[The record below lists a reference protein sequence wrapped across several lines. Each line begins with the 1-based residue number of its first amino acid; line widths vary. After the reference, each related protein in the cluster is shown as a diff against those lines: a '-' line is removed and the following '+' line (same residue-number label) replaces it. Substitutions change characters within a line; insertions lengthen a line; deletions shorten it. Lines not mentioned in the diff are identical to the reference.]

1 MRRFI
6 VDTIAIIIFLTLI
19 AALTELFVAGMTPSE
34 ALKTCLI
41 MIPMMV
47 ITGPPYGVWRDW
59 FFNKTKPTV
68 SWNKALID
76 GLAFLSFQLLIYALT
91 LVIAGADQNEV
102 IIIVTSTSFLM
113 FIVSRPFGVYLGA
126 VRTWA
131 EMIKPQT

>member
-6 VDTIAIIIFLTLI
+6 VDTIAIIIFFTSI

-34 ALKTCLI
+34 VLKTCLI

-68 SWNKALID
+68 SWSKTLID
-76 GLAFLSFQLLIYALT
+76 GLTFLSLASNLRVDTCHRWCRSERGDNHCHFYKLPD
-91 LVIAGADQNEV
+91 VHC
-102 IIIVTSTSFLM
+102 
-113 FIVSRPFGVYLGA
+113 
-126 VRTWA
+126 
-131 EMIKPQT
+131 